1 MDDITKTAVS
11 QRLASASGHLN
22 GIKRMVEDDKYCIDT
37 IQQIQAVQAALNK
50 ITAMILENHLNT
62 CVTTAIRG
70 ADADERARVLKEIT
84 NVFELSNKT

>member
-11 QRLASASGHLN
+11 QRIASANGHLN
-22 GIKRMVEDDKYCIDT
+22 GIKKMVEEDKYCIDV

-50 ITAMILENHLNT
+50 VTSIILENHLNT
-62 CVTTAIRG
+62 CVTTAIQG
-70 ADADERARVLKEIT
+70 ADADERTRVLKEIT